1 MSSSEFDYIKYKVYK
16 NDEKAPLIVV
26 NSFEDEYENLLI
38 EIKKFTTKV
47 FNLLYI
53 YNLNWNDDLTP
64 YQAESIFKNEKDFG
78 GNAKSYL
85 DFLVNNLIPKIK
97 NEKNINSEENYLVG
111 YSLAGLFSLYSI
123 FETNYF
129 NKIASISGSL
139 WYPNFDSFVKN
150 SEVLQGFCK
159 IYLSLGDKEKHAKNK
174 ILASVEDKTLEIME
188 LLKVKGNDIYFEF
201 NEGNHF
207 QNANE
212 RTAKG
217 IAYLLEDNF

>member
-26 NSFEDEYENLLI
+26 NSFEDEYENLHI
-38 EIKKFTTKV
+38 EIKKSTTKV

-64 YQAESIFKNEKDFG
+64 YQVESIFKNEKDFG

-123 FETNYF
+123 FETTYF

-150 SEVLQGFCK
+150 SGVLQAFCK

-188 LLKVKGNDIYFEF
+188 LLKDKGNDVYFEF

-207 QNANE
+207 QNVNE